1 MYAVV
6 AAVNAVALLSIAFG
20 VASATGIQQGL
31 ITLVDGPL
39 RLVLLALAPLWIYYA
54 WSGIPRELRRGVTP
68 GGAVLG
74 LIVPFFSIY
83 WIFAVNVR
91 LCSCVD
97 ALLTSIDDRRRA
109 PMTLAI
115 VATVVYFVPI
125 AMMLAEASRYAFVVL
140 IADHVLWFVYMLQ
153 CDELRRAVIAV
164 HSQPQPSEAAAS
176 TAERDEYDEKL
187 DKELSALDDG

>member
-6 AAVNAVALLSIAFG
+6 AAVNAVALLSIALG
-20 VASATGIQQGL
+20 VASTTGIQEEL

-54 WSGIPRELRRGVTP
+54 WSGIPRELRYGITP
-68 GGAVLG
+68 GRAVLG
-74 LIVPFFSIY
+74 LIVPVFSIY

-97 ALLTSIDDRRRA
+97 SLLTSIDDRRRA
-109 PMTLAI
+109 PKTLAI
-115 VATVVYFVPI
+115 VATVIYFAPI
-125 AMMLAEASRYAFVVL
+125 AMMLAEASRYTFLVL

-164 HSQPQPSEAAAS
+164 RRQPQLSEAATS
-176 TAERDEYDEKL
+176 TGERDEYDEKL